1 MRSPRRPKLTAVRLR
16 AGLVVVAASPIP
28 GKRRR
33 RPLAVRG
40 STRLVLLLVGLTAV
54 NVYVF
59 YFRQDKPKVGMEP
72 ASLSQSI
79 SDQQAE
85 RLGDL
90 RHTGELAATERTES
104 ANGTAA
110 SAVAAG
116 DNQSRVIEGEFGKQD
131 SLSTVLA
138 REGFGDVAL
147 TVSAAL
153 AKIVDPKTIW
163 PGHKYVLAFD
173 DAGQP
178 ERMEY
183 RPSAVITV
191 VVSRQGDGTWLAAKH
206 EKPVELRVEN
216 VVGRIDS
223 SLYGS
228 VQNAGESPALVAMLV
243 DLFAWDINFYTDQHP
258 GDHWKVVIE
267 KRYLDGHFQ
276 GYGHVLAAE
285 YGGKVGR
292 FRAFRYVEGKREGY
306 FDEKGQAVAKSFLK
320 TPLRYVRVSSKF
332 DLKRFHPVLHMT
344 RAHLG
349 IDYAA
354 PTGTPV
360 WAAANG
366 KVIEASMKRG
376 SGNTVVIRHESG
388 YQSRYYHLSK
398 FAKGVN
404 AGARVQQKQV
414 IGYVGTTGLSTGPH
428 LHFGLTL
435 NGGYVDPMKVKGMR
449 DNPVGRPKVYRESI
463 AAELRALDALDAK
476 LAHGKADEKAEE
488 QKKNVASTTVK
499 PPL

>member
-1 MRSPRRPKLTAVRLR
+1 MRSPRRPKLTSVRLR
-16 AGLVVVAASPIP
+16 ARLGGVAASPIP
-28 GKRRR
+28 AKRRR
-33 RPLAVRG
+33 RPLASRG

-59 YFRQDKPKVGMEP
+59 YFRKGKPDVAVAP
-72 ASLSQSI
+72 TSLSQSLV
-79 SDQQAE
+79 DQKAE
-85 RLGDL
+85 RLADL
-90 RHTGELAATERTES
+90 SHAGELAATPGTERKE
-104 ANGTAA
+104 AA
-110 SAVAAG
+110 AGAIAAG

-173 DAGQP
+173 ESGQP

-183 RPSAVITV
+183 RPSQVVTV
-191 VVSRQGDGTWLAAKH
+191 VVSRQADGTWVASKH

-267 KRYLDGHFQ
+267 KRYLEGRFQ

-306 FDEKGQAVAKSFLK
+306 FDEKGQAIAKSFLK

-366 KVIEASMKRG
+366 KVVEASMKRG

-398 FAKGVN
+398 FAKGVV

-449 DNPVGRPKVYRESI
+449 DNPVGRPKAYREAI
-463 AAELRALDALDAK
+463 ASEVRALDALDAK
-476 LAHGKADEKAEE
+476 LAHNSSAGDE
-488 QKKNVASTTVK
+488 KNVASAPVQ

>member
-1 MRSPRRPKLTAVRLR
+1 L
-16 AGLVVVAASPIP
+16 
-28 GKRRR
+28 
-33 RPLAVRG
+33 LA
-40 STRLVLLLVGLTAV
+40 GLTAV

-59 YFRQDKPKVGMEP
+59 YVRKGTPEAGVES
-72 ASLSQSI
+72 ASVSQSLPE
-79 SDQQAE
+79 QKAE
-85 RLGDL
+85 RLADL
-90 RHTGELAATERTES
+90 SRAGELGAVEGAESSDRAT
-104 ANGTAA
+104 AGAI
-110 SAVAAG
+110 AAG
-116 DNQSRVIEGEFGKQD
+116 DNQSRVIEGEFSKQD
-131 SLSTVLA
+131 SLSIVLA
-138 REGFGDVAL
+138 REGFGGVAL

-163 PGHKYVLAFD
+163 PGHKYLLAFD
-173 DAGQP
+173 EAGQP

-183 RPSAVITV
+183 RPSVVVTI
-191 VVSRQGDGTWLAAKH
+191 VVSRQADGTWVASKH

-267 KRYLDGHFQ
+267 KRYLDNHFQ
-276 GYGHVLAAE
+276 GYGNVLAAE

-292 FRAFRYVEGKREGY
+292 FRAFRYAEGRRVGY
-306 FDEKGQAVAKSFLK
+306 FDEKGQAIAKSFLK

-332 DLKRFHPVLHMT
+332 NLKRFHPVLHMT

-366 KVIEASMKRG
+366 KIVEASMKRG

-388 YQSRYYHLSK
+388 YQSRYYHLNK
-398 FAKGVN
+398 FAKGVTR
-404 AGARVQQKQV
+404 GASVQQKQV

-435 NGGYVDPMKVKGMR
+435 NGAYVDPMKVKGMR
-449 DNPVGRPKVYRESI
+449 DNPVGQAKVYRASI
-463 AAELRALDALDAK
+463 AAELRALESLDAK
-476 LAHGKADEKAEE
+476 FVSGKLDSEPNGHER
-488 QKKNVASTTVK
+488 NVATAALK
-499 PPL
+499 APL